1 MINDNKINLKDY
13 YPYFKMLYNVNDA
26 LTKLKQN
33 NVSSSIYENEE
44 LFYTITSELMRLL
57 PYKRRREDGELALDE
72 KSGILLLSYKKDY
85 FKDRYNK
92 IISFDSFSK
101 VLNDVL
107 TIRNKYIH
115 QPHNISCAFS
125 VGGTSNCSMG
135 LYYKSRLLSIST
147 ISLMPVVYYL
157 NKTFNYIKKE
167 IIDNAD
173 DLRNFHN
180 YDEFMQLDFSEDK
193 WHYTILPE
201 YLMFDFN
208 K

>member
-1 MINDNKINLKDY
+1 MEKDNVINLKDY
-13 YPYFKMLYNVNDA
+13 YPYFKMLYNINDT
-26 LTKLKQN
+26 LIKLKQSN
-33 NVSSSIYENEE
+33 TSSIYENEE

-57 PYKRRREDGELALDE
+57 PYKRRREDGKLVLDE
-72 KSGILLLSYKKDY
+72 KSGILLLSYRKDY

-92 IISFDSFSK
+92 IISFDSFSH

-125 VGGTSNCSMG
+125 VGGTFNCSMG
-135 LYYKSRLLSIST
+135 LYYKSQLLSIST

-157 NKTFNYIKKE
+157 NKTFNYIKNE
-167 IIDNAD
+167 IIKNAD
-173 DLRNFHN
+173 DFKNFHN
-180 YDEFMQLDFSEDK
+180 YDDFMQFDFSDDK

-201 YLMFDFN
+201 YLMYNFN

>member
-1 MINDNKINLKDY
+1 
-13 YPYFKMLYNVNDA
+13 
-26 LTKLKQN
+26 
-33 NVSSSIYENEE
+33 
-44 LFYTITSELMRLL
+44 
-57 PYKRRREDGELALDE
+57 
-72 KSGILLLSYKKDY
+72 
-85 FKDRYNK
+85 
-92 IISFDSFSK
+92 
-101 VLNDVL
+101 
-107 TIRNKYIH
+107 
-115 QPHNISCAFS
+115 
-125 VGGTSNCSMG
+125 
-135 LYYKSRLLSIST
+135 
-147 ISLMPVVYYL
+147 MPVVYYL